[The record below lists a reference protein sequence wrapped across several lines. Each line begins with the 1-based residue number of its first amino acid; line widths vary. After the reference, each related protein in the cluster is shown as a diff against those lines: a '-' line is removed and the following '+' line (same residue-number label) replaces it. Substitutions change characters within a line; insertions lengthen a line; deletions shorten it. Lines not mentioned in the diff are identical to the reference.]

1 MFEVEIDTSHGS
13 LIGYWRGGPYI
24 DLLVESGDPS
34 TAYDVINV
42 WDYRAGRA
50 KIPYTGEAVAQALLE
65 RLEGDLEDME
75 YAGPVEVF
83 TQTVRQVL
91 VT

>member
-24 DLLVESGDPS
+24 DLLVESGGS
-34 TAYDVINV
+34 AYDVINV
-42 WDYRAGRA
+42 WDYKAGRA
-50 KIPYTGEAVAQALLE
+50 KIPYTGEAVAQALLK

-75 YAGPVEVF
+75 CAGPVQVF